1 LVGEDGVVTV
11 LAEYD
16 EGWAAE
22 YAVAAAELREVFGDA
37 VTEIEHI
44 GSTAVVGLL
53 AKPVIDIGARAESL
67 EAVAGKDSE
76 LAAIGFVHEPAGPP
90 GRRTYT
96 RHADGVL
103 THNLHVFPA
112 EAWDELNQRILRDYL
127 RETPDAVRRYADL
140 KRRLANDG
148 LTGFDYTIAKTDLVQ
163 QLTDEARAAR
173 GLPSVPVWET

>member
-1 LVGEDGVVTV
+1 MLVTA

-16 EGWAAE
+16 EGWADKF
-22 YAVAAAELREVFGDA
+22 AVAAAELREVFGDT

-53 AKPVIDIGARAESL
+53 AKPVIDIGARAVTL

-76 LAAIGFVHEPAGPP
+76 LSAIGFIHEPAGPP

-103 THNLHVFPA
+103 THNLHVFPT
-112 EAWDELNQRILRDYL
+112 EAWDHLNQRILRDYL
-127 RETPDAVRRYADL
+127 RETPEAVRRYADL
-140 KRRLANDG
+140 KRRLANEG
-148 LTGFDYTIAKTDLVQ
+148 LTGFDYTIAKTELVQ
-163 QLTDEARAAR
+163 ELTDAARAER
-173 GLPSVPVWET
+173 GLPSVPVWES